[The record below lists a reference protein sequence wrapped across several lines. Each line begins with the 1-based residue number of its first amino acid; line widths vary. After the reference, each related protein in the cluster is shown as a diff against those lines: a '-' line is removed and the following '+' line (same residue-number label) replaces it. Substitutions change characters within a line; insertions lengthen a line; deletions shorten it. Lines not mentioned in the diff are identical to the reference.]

1 MLVMTKAPEVME
13 QEVPMVQPKMAE
25 EADFRADKRRKT
37 RKCQDGGVRR

>member
-25 EADFRADKRRKT
+25 EPDFRADKRRKNEEMP
-37 RKCQDGGVRR
+37 GRRC